1 MSHLKN
7 IIKSNLYPIVK
18 LSLKYKNKLLLFL
31 LLIVSTATLAQNK
44 DNDSI
49 RYAIEAKYHFG
60 IVVPHHT
67 SMAYL
72 INDYARG
79 GEINLIRQRY
89 KKDLWESYLNRPETG
104 IGMWFSTFGRPDI
117 YGEGIAIYPY
127 INFRIFEWQKLSA
140 RYRVALGLG
149 YASNPFDYEK
159 NTYNT
164 VFGSK
169 LNAYVGFGILLRYPI
184 SNYFSLTSSF
194 SLNHMSNGSSRKPNN
209 GINTAT
215 LTFGVVYELNR
226 FQEPTYHNTSPPP
239 SKAREILATISAG
252 RNQAAAYNPTIYWS
266 GSATFTHLWYA
277 KKTKAYGLGL
287 DLIRF
292 GGAPLASKNFQDL
305 DITSKYRSSDYLLT
319 GAFVTMESHLGTT
332 SLYLATGAYIY
343 SKTTPRQPV
352 YARLG
357 VRQKIT
363 QNLLGHFGIKANF
376 FTAEFIE
383 FGLGYRWRYKE

>member
-1 MSHLKN
+1 M
-7 IIKSNLYPIVK
+7 I
-18 LSLKYKNKLLLFL
+18 LSFKYKTYLLLSL
-31 LLIVSTATLAQNK
+31 LLILSAILHAQNK
-44 DNDSI
+44 NNDST

-67 SMAYL
+67 SMTYL

-79 GEINLIRQRY
+79 GEINIIRQRHQGGV
-89 KKDLWESYLNRPETG
+89 WESYLNRPETG

-117 YGEGIAIYPY
+117 YGEGFAIYPY

-149 YASNPFDYEK
+149 YANNPFDYEW

-169 LNAYVGFGILLRYPI
+169 LNAYVGFGLLLRYPI
-184 SNYFSLTSSF
+184 SNNFSLSGSF
-194 SLNHMSNGSSRKPNN
+194 SVNHMSNGSSRKPNN

-215 LTFGVVYELNR
+215 LTLGAVYELNQ
-226 FQEPTYHNTSPPP
+226 FQEPIYHAVSPPP
-239 SKAREILATISAG
+239 SSARELLATISAG

-266 GSATFTHLWYA
+266 GSATFTHLWYT
-277 KKTKAYGLGL
+277 KKTKAYGVGV

-292 GGAPLASKNFQDL
+292 GGAPLASQNFEDL
-305 DITSKYRSSDYLLT
+305 DIHTRYTASDYLLT
-319 GAFVTMESHLGTT
+319 GAFIAMESHLGTT
-332 SLYLATGAYIY
+332 SLYVATGAYIY
-343 SKTTPRQPV
+343 SKVTPRQPV

-363 QNLLGHFGIKANF
+363 NNLLGHFGIKANF

-383 FGLGYRWRYKE
+383 FGVGYRWRYKE

>member
-1 MSHLKN
+1 MVSSKFNCKRKIL
-7 IIKSNLYPIVK
+7 LA
-18 LSLKYKNKLLLFL
+18 LSLILSTLLYSQKSSSD
-31 LLIVSTATLAQNK
+31 ST
-44 DNDSI
+44 

-72 INDYARG
+72 INDYSRG
-79 GEINLIRQRY
+79 GEINLIRQRG
-89 KKDLWESYLNRPETG
+89 KSGLWESYLNRPETG
-104 IGMWFSTFGRPDI
+104 IGLWFSTFGRPDI
-117 YGEGIAIYPY
+117 YGEGWAIYPY
-127 INFRIFEWQKLSA
+127 INFRIFEWHQLSA

-149 YASNPFDYEK
+149 YANNPFNYEN

-169 LNAYVGFGILLRYPI
+169 LNAYVGLGLLLRYPI
-184 SNYFSLTSSF
+184 SKHFSLSGSF

-215 LTFGVVYELNR
+215 LTLGAIYELNQ
-226 FQEPTYHNTSPPP
+226 FQEFTHYNSTPPP
-239 SKAREILATISAG
+239 SNAKELLATISAG

-266 GSATFTHLWYA
+266 GSATFTHLWYT
-277 KKTKAYGLGL
+277 KKTKAYGVGL
-287 DLIRF
+287 DIIRF

-305 DITSKYRSSDYLLT
+305 DLESSYKTSDYLFSGLF
-319 GAFVTMESHLGTT
+319 ATMESHLGTT

-357 VRQKIT
+357 VRQKIKN
-363 QNLLGHFGIKANF
+363 NLLGHFGIKANF

-383 FGLGYRWRYKE
+383 FGLGYRWRYKN